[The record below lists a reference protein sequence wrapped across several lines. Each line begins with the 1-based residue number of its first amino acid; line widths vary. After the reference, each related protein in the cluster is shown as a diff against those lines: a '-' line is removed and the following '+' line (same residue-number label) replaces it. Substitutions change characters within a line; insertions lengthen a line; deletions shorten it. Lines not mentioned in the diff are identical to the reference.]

1 MNEDLVRTIWVL
13 AVISIIVFLYLI
25 YILVSFFFMNEFK
38 KKINVKVE
46 AINVIIYQKYQLED
60 QTSSLLIMNGH
71 NNKELKAFDDSDAFK
86 NYKKID
92 AKQFEQAFN
101 NSESSYKLIKRICA
115 EIKLDE
121 ELEQIKINLKLIDDL
136 DSKYFESI
144 QLYNTYVVGY
154 NYWRNLLFTRWIKVL
169 FRKDEIDTI
178 K

>member
-60 QTSSLLIMNGH
+60 QTSSLLIRNGH
-71 NNKELKAFDDSDAFK
+71 NNKELKSFDDSDAFK